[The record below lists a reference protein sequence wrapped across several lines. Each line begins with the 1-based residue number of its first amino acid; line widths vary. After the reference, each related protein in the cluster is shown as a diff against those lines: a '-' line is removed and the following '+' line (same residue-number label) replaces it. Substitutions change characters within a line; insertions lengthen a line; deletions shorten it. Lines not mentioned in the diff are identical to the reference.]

1 MPQLLPSK
9 HTALQFSKFAIV
21 GVSNTLISLAVFYL
35 LYNLF
40 FVGYT
45 AANLLSYI
53 AGVINSFVWNKLW
66 VFRAKEGNVL
76 REAILFLFVFA
87 VSYGVQYGVLHLL
100 VEYYGINPNWAQLPA
115 MVVYTVVNYVLNR
128 VLTFKK

>member
-1 MPQLLPSK
+1 M
-9 HTALQFSKFAIV
+9 
-21 GVSNTLISLAVFYL
+21 

-40 FVGYT
+40 SVGYT

-53 AGVINSFVWNKLW
+53 AGIINSFVWNKLW

-128 VLTFKK
+128 VFTFKK